1 VQTRRDQ
8 LQAYRFQNKRAL
20 AALVTGEPNV
30 VEPPMRRLTVL
41 TIAGIMIAVLV
52 VVVFALIG
60 KFSPDAGDSWKDAGA
75 IIIEND
81 TGAIYLYDGDN
92 NQLHPVVNYTSAVL
106 ALQSQATAH
115 VVHVDPGDIK
125 SAKPG
130 YPIGL
135 RGLPFTVPQ
144 SSDLVDGPWSVCS
157 TQTADPHTTQVQVRT
172 VVNAG
177 SARRSGAL
185 PVSAPVLVRSVRGNT
200 TYVLV
205 DHQRLAIDA
214 DVAAALQLTEPP
226 LPVGT
231 AFLDGVPAGAA
242 LRAPQV
248 QSAGDPSTLLP
259 SARVGQL
266 VKDADNGKT
275 VYVLLRDGFQ
285 ALPTLVDQRVMQ
297 TLRIG
302 GVPLPQLAAQESVIL
317 ANRSTQDGVSLLA
330 ALNTLPASIGTPPSA
345 AQRAG
350 VCAVYAHN
358 SVLPRFAFATGAV
371 PQSASGGA
379 TESAGSARGVADQV
393 VLPSGGAALVK
404 SDDHAGTTFLIAGEG
419 EKFAAAGDALSRF
432 KYDAAK
438 ATTLPRQLLPLI
450 PNGPALDPSLARRP
464 ASGSA
469 RWTAANTD

>member
-1 VQTRRDQ
+1 MQTRRDQ
-8 LQAYRFQNKRAL
+8 LQAYRFQNRRAL

-41 TIAGIMIAVLV
+41 TVAGIMIAVLV

-81 TGAIYLYDGDN
+81 TGAIYLYDGEHN
-92 NQLHPVVNYTSAVL
+92 ELHPVVNYTSAVL
-106 ALQSQATAH
+106 ALASDATAH
-115 VVHVDPGDIK
+115 VVHVDAGDIK

-144 SSDLVDGPWSVCS
+144 AANLVTGPWSVCS
-157 TQTADPHTTQVQVRT
+157 TQAPDPDTTQVRVRT

-185 PVSAPVLVRSVRGNT
+185 PAASPVLVRGVRGDS

-205 DHQRLAIDA
+205 DHRRLAIDA

-226 LPVGT
+226 IPVGT

-242 LRAPQV
+242 LRAPPV
-248 QSAGDPSTLLP
+248 PGAGERSLLLP

-266 VKDADNGKT
+266 VKDADNAKT
-275 VYVLLRDGFQ
+275 VYVLLQDGFQ
-285 ALPTLVDQRVMQ
+285 ALPTLVDQRVIQ
-297 TLRIG
+297 TLRIGPG
-302 GVPLPQLAAQESVIL
+302 GVPLPQLAAQENVIL
-317 ANRSTQDGVSLLA
+317 SHRSTQDGANLVT
-330 ALNTLPASIGTPPSA
+330 ALSALPPAISTPPSA
-345 AQRAG
+345 AQRVG
-350 VCAVYAHN
+350 VCAIYAHN
-358 SVLPRFAFATGAV
+358 STSPSFAFAAGAL
-371 PQSASGGA
+371 PQSATGGA
-379 TESAGSARGVADQV
+379 TESVGSARGFADQV
-393 VLPSGGAALVK
+393 VLPNGGAALVK
-404 SDDHAGTTFLIAGEG
+404 SDDRATTTFLVAGEG
-419 EKFAAAGDALSRF
+419 QKFAAAGDALSRF
-432 KYDAAK
+432 KYDAAT

-450 PNGPALDPSLARRP
+450 RNGPALDPTLARRP
-464 ASGSA
+464 ASG
-469 RWTAANTD
+469 